1 MKIKLLILILIFIF
15 GLGTFAFY
23 QFSLKSPQ
31 SREKSQASE
40 IPNIGHYPASDF
52 SLKDVEDNEVSLGS
66 FSGNNL
72 LLVFWTTWCSWCT
85 KEKPILK
92 EFVSDYQ
99 DKIKVIGIN
108 IQEEKEVVK
117 KHVEEL
123 QLNFPTLLDKTG
135 EVSKSYNVITH
146 PSHFLIDKEGK
157 IRAVRPGFASREDLE
172 ALVKILPE
180 E

>member
-1 MKIKLLILILIFIF
+1 MRIKLVVLIFIL
-15 GLGTFAFY
+15 GLGILALY
-23 QFSLKSPQ
+23 QFSLQPPRSG
-31 SREKSQASE
+31 EKSQVSE
-40 IPNIGHYPASDF
+40 IPNIGHYPAPVF
-52 SLKDVEDNEVSLGS
+52 SLKDVEDNEVNLGS

-72 LLVFWTTWCSWCT
+72 LLVFWTTWCGWCT

-92 EFVSDYQ
+92 EFVNDYQ

-135 EVSKSYNVITH
+135 EVSKSYNITTH